1 MNGYKAI
8 KAAAAARGVSVRQ
21 VLLKSGKA
29 ESYISKAIN
38 RGSSPTTDTA
48 AQLLGSCGYALAA
61 VPAED
66 VPPTAIVID

>member
-1 MNGYKAI
+1 MNGYRAV
-8 KAAAAARGVSVRQ
+8 KAAAAARGISVRQ
-21 VLLKSGKA
+21 VLLKAEKA
-29 ESYISKAIN
+29 ESYIAKAIN

-48 AQLLGSCGYALAA
+48 AQLLAPCNYVLAA

>member
-8 KAAAAARGVSVRQ
+8 KAAAAARDVSVRQ

-48 AQLLGSCGYALAA
+48 AQLLGACGYALAA

>member
-1 MNGYKAI
+1 MDGYRAI
-8 KAAAAARGVSVRQ
+8 KAAAAVRGVAVRQ
-21 VLLKSGKA
+21 VLLKAGKA
-29 ESYISKAIN
+29 ESYIAKAIN

-48 AQLLGSCGYALAA
+48 AQLLSACDYVLAA

>member
-48 AQLLGSCGYALAA
+48 AQLLGACGYVLAA
-61 VPAED
+61 VPAEN
-66 VPPTAIVID
+66 VPSTAIVID

>member
-8 KAAAAARGVSVRQ
+8 QAAAAARGVSVRR
-21 VLLKSGKA
+21 VLISSGKA
-29 ESYISKAIN
+29 ESFLSKAVN

-48 AQLLGSCGYALAA
+48 AQLLGACEYVLAA

>member
-1 MNGYKAI
+1 MNGYRAV
-8 KAAAAARGVSVRQ
+8 KAAAAARGISVRQ
-21 VLLKSGKA
+21 VLLKAEKA
-29 ESYISKAIN
+29 ESYIAKAIN

-48 AQLLGSCGYALAA
+48 AQLLAPCGYVLAA

>member
-1 MNGYKAI
+1 MNGYRAV
-8 KAAAAARGVSVRQ
+8 KAAAAARGISVRQ
-21 VLLKSGKA
+21 VLLKAEKA
-29 ESYISKAIN
+29 ESYIAKAIN

-48 AQLLGSCGYALAA
+48 AQLLGACDYVLAA

>member
-48 AQLLGSCGYALAA
+48 AQLLGACGYALVA
-61 VPAED
+61 VPAKD

>member
-48 AQLLGSCGYALAA
+48 AQLLGACGYALAA

>member
-1 MNGYKAI
+1 MNGYRAI

-21 VLLKSGKA
+21 VLLKAAKS
-29 ESYISKAIN
+29 ESYIANAIN

-48 AQLLGSCGYALAA
+48 AQLLAPCDYVLAA

>member
-1 MNGYKAI
+1 MNGYKAV

-21 VLLKSGKA
+21 VLLKAGKA
-29 ESYISKAIN
+29 ESYIAKAIN

-48 AQLLGSCGYALAA
+48 AQLLSACEYVLAA

-66 VPPTAIVID
+66 VPTTAIVID